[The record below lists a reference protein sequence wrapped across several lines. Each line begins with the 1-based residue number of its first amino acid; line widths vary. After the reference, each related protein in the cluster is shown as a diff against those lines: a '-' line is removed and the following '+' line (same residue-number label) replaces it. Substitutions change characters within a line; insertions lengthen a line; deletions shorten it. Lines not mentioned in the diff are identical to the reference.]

1 MTSNSRYLAV
11 SSLLGIM
18 LLSTNAQAWVPS
30 AVRGRENHPSSST
43 VAAAIDSDSDGS
55 VTAASPE
62 FPLAEPTL
70 VTLLMA
76 GQLPVQN
83 LPAGYFLGLP
93 HFVLSTDAAEPAL
106 TVVPSSSDDQG
117 FVNPHSLHQWW
128 VPDGLAPA
136 PVARLSLGALIK
148 DGVLRAVFPALDSF
162 TVTAASSGRDE
173 AGEAA
178 TTATT
183 DDVSPE
189 AKTWRNWG
197 LCSVPLAQV
206 LLDRELIPLAELKLS
221 AFASSQASKTSSE
234 GDSISSDEA
243 SSVWHAV
250 GGSDDG
256 LDIEPAVTA
265 LVRMLA
271 DPPSNLAATK
281 GFSLITVPLCPTV
294 KSGTSEEEPGCS
306 SSNSFFPLPL
316 GERLRL
322 YLTDYPVPSALLDL
336 QVGAA
341 AGAGALEVDVSV
353 VASGADSEYLP
364 EAYKPLFQPT

>member
-1 MTSNSRYLAV
+1 MYQQFFKQKGT
-11 SSLLGIM
+11 
-18 LLSTNAQAWVPS
+18 QPS
-30 AVRGRENHPSSST
+30 DVC
-43 VAAAIDSDSDGS
+43 SDSSQLFCLVCHSDLSCLWG
-55 VTAASPE
+55 E
-62 FPLAEPTL
+62 LAR
-70 VTLLMA
+70 
-76 GQLPVQN
+76 Q
-83 LPAGYFLGLP
+83 Y
-93 HFVLSTDAAEPAL
+93 
-106 TVVPSSSDDQG
+106 
-117 FVNPHSLHQWW
+117 W
-128 VPDGLAPA
+128 V
-136 PVARLSLGALIK
+136 
-148 DGVLRAVFPALDSF
+148 
-162 TVTAASSGRDE
+162 
-173 AGEAA
+173 
-178 TTATT
+178 
-183 DDVSPE
+183 
-189 AKTWRNWG
+189 
-197 LCSVPLAQV
+197 
-206 LLDRELIPLAELKLS
+206 PLAELKLS

>member
-1 MTSNSRYLAV
+1 MTPNSRCLAV
-11 SSLLGIM
+11 PPLLGIM
-18 LLSTNAQAWVPS
+18 LLSINAQAWVPS
-30 AVRGRENHPSSST
+30 AAHGREKHTSQST
-43 VAAAIDSDSDGS
+43 VAAAVDSGPDAG
-55 VTAASPE
+55 VAAAFPE
-62 FPLAEPTL
+62 FPLPEPTL

-93 HFVLSTDAAEPAL
+93 HFVLSTDTAQPAL
-106 TVVPSSSDDQG
+106 TPVPSSPDGLG
-117 FVNPHSLHQWW
+117 FVNPHSLHEWW
-128 VPDGLAPA
+128 VPEGLAPA

-162 TVTAASSGRDE
+162 TVTAA
-173 AGEAA
+173 A
-178 TTATT
+178 TGDNKASETST
-183 DDVSPE
+183 
-189 AKTWRNWG
+189 TWRNWG
-197 LCSVPLAQV
+197 LNSVPLAQV
-206 LLDRELIPLAELKLS
+206 LLDPELIPLAELKLS
-221 AFASSQASKTSSE
+221 AFASLGASKSSS
-234 GDSISSDEA
+234 DSSSGGTVSDEA
-243 SSVWHAV
+243 SSEWHAV

-271 DPPSNLAATK
+271 DPPSNLATTR
-281 GFSLITVPLCPTV
+281 GFSLITIPLCPTA
-294 KSGTSEEEPGCS
+294 KSGGINDETAACGSG
-306 SSNSFFPLPL
+306 NSFFPLPL

-364 EAYKPLFQPT
+364 DAYKPLFQPK